1 MQAIH
6 RVIPNFMNETKPKV
20 AEVVSL
26 DQRQEDRI
34 SALEKGQQE
43 ILALLRPISATY
55 TTVSTMGR
63 WSMAFMV
70 FISILI
76 GLILGFRNLFK

>member
-1 MQAIH
+1 MTELKLGRREIDAL
-6 RVIPNFMNETKPKV
+6 PSSN
-20 AEVVSL
+20 

-34 SALEKGQQE
+34 TALEKGQKD
-43 ILALLRPISATY
+43 ILDLLKPISETY

-63 WSMAFMV
+63 WGMAFMV

-76 GLILGFRNLFK
+76 GVVLGFRNLTK